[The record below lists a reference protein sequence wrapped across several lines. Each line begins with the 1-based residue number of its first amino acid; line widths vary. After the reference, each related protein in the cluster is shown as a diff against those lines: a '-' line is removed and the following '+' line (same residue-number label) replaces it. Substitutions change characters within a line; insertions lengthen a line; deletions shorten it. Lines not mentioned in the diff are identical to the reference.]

1 MCIRTVLIL
10 ADSVESLRVKLTID
24 STQVLVEFR
33 GSRLGN
39 VLKLDTQKLEG
50 ALDFMGR
57 EKTEFMFTEA
67 LLVAELF
74 IELNCEVWG

>member
-24 STQVLVEFR
+24 STQVLVVNKGFR
-33 GSRLGN
+33 LRN

-57 EKTEFMFTEA
+57 E
-67 LLVAELF
+67 
-74 IELNCEVWG
+74 